1 MQQETKEQQEM
12 YAYFR
17 MIIYFL
23 LVCEV
28 LVFLPVKGGPV
39 INFINNYLKG
49 IVIFKSLATCKIC
62 ELVMVGITCIGTKA
76 QKQVKFDL
84 MKMVIYP
91 LIFGG
96 ACCILCLIFNDWEW
110 SMQCAGI
117 TLNKWLYVLTSVM
130 GIMFV
135 HHALDNTSKYIR
147 HNVGEDRFNFEN
159 ESFKQ
164 ETEKEYNKYSVNIP
178 MIYYYE
184 GRMQHG
190 WINVINPFRGTWVV
204 GTPGSGKTFGVIEPF
219 MRQHSEKG
227 FSMVVYDYKFPT
239 LARKL
244 FYLYCKNRHYGK
256 TPHNCSFRVINFTN
270 VEYSNRVNPIQAK
283 YIDSLG
289 QASET
294 AATLLESLQ
303 KGGEKKGGSE
313 QFFQNSAENFLAAI
327 IYFFVNFHPVGMKN
341 GQKLQLMVDIN
352 GKPHKVLVKGW
363 RYYYAV
369 DEEGNVVTDFHNISG
384 ANLALDDNDILKRP
398 EDWSNMD
405 FFSDHYGDIHG
416 KYLTRCFDY
425 KGKQVGYK
433 KSIKTDEDSETTYEA
448 FFLDGGNA
456 AEQLKPSSK
465 GSNITVVTEKVF
477 IKRNFVDFY
486 DYNGDHIKTNMYFV
500 DYDSLTNEELDLDG
514 LVIPKKWERVEPYH
528 FKIDRAYYVDDNGDE
543 VEPDTYTGAYSDMP
557 HVLSFLT
564 RSYDDVFGV
573 LIKDKELE
581 PLLAPF
587 KSALDNK
594 AMDQLEGMAGT
605 LRVLASRLA
614 TKEAYWVFSGDEFD
628 LKVSDPNNPSYLVI
642 ANDPEMEGQVGAL
655 NALILNRLVT
665 RVNSGFGKNVP
676 VSIIVDELPTLYFHK
691 IDRLIGTARSN
702 KVAVTMG
709 FQELPQLE
717 DDYGKVGM
725 QKVLTTCGNV
735 ICGSARAKETLDWLS
750 GDIFGKVKQIKK
762 NMTIDKE
769 GASSYSLNEE
779 MAEMVPAAKI
789 ADMPTGWLC
798 GQTARD
804 FRPTEKSQMKEMD
817 IENSS
822 EFKTTKFFCKTNFDM
837 EKIKNE
843 EEHYKDLPKIYKF
856 ANDKEKDTIIKQ
868 NFDRINNEVLYI
880 IEQLL
885 GPEDRDKNGKII
897 RLEKNREVSE

>member
-1 MQQETKEQQEM
+1 MQETKEQIEM
-12 YAYFR
+12 YSMFR
-17 MIIYFL
+17 MIIYFT
-23 LVCEV
+23 
-28 LVFLPVKGGPV
+28 LVFEILVFTPLDTGP
-39 INFINNYLKG
+39 ILAWLIKILAKFF
-49 IVIFKSLATCKIC
+49 IFKSLIVCKFC
-62 ELVMVGITCIGTKA
+62 ELIMVGITCIGTKA
-76 QKQVKFDL
+76 KKDIKFNVKT
-84 MKMVIYP
+84 MVIYP
-91 LIFGG
+91 LLVGMIGI
-96 ACCILCLIFNDWEW
+96 ILCIFFNEGAWR
-110 SMQCAGI
+110 MQMMGI
-117 TLNKWLYVLTSVM
+117 PLNKCLYIFTSVI
-130 GIMFV
+130 GIMAI
-135 HHALDNTSKYIR
+135 HAGLDNTSKYIR
-147 HNVGEDRFNFEN
+147 HKVGDDRFNFEN

-164 ETEKEYNKYSVNIP
+164 ETQLEKNKYSVNIP
-178 MIYYYE
+178 MIYYFN
-184 GRMQHG
+184 GKMQHG

-239 LARKL
+239 LAKKL
-244 FYLYCKNRHYGK
+244 FYLYCKNKTYGK
-256 TPHNCSFRVINFTN
+256 TPRNCGFRIINFTD

-303 KGGEKKGGSE
+303 KGGDKKGGSE

-327 IYFFVNFHPVGMKN
+327 IYFFINFHPIGMKN
-341 GQKLQLMVDIN
+341 GRKLQLIVEVN
-352 GKPHKVLVKGW
+352 GKPLKVKVKGW
-363 RYYYAV
+363 HYYYAV
-369 DEEGNVVTDFHNISG
+369 DDTGNIILDFHDLRGN
-384 ANLALDDNDILKRP
+384 NLALDENGALRKP
-398 EDWSNMD
+398 EDWEGLE
-405 FFSDHYGDIHG
+405 FYSDHLGDH
-416 KYLTRCFDY
+416 KAKKLSRCFKLGDDLVMWKKTEETENDEEKSALY
-425 KGKQVGYK
+425 GPRYMNGEPADISDNMGKSYNDLTFSEMRNLSSISIIN
-433 KSIKTDEDSETTYEA
+433 KS
-448 FFLDGGNA
+448 GNLVIGNVLY
-456 AEQLKPSSK
+456 AE
-465 GSNITVVTEKVF
+465 EK
-477 IKRNFVDFY
+477 I
-486 DYNGDHIKTNMYFV
+486 
-500 DYDSLTNEELDLDG
+500 EPDLDDIDH
-514 LVIPKKWERVEPYH
+514 VIWDVREPYFFH
-528 FKIDRAYYVDDNGDE
+528 IDRAYYVDDNGDE
-543 VEPDTYTGAYSDMP
+543 VVPDTYTGEYSDMP

-564 RSYDDVFGV
+564 QSYEDVFDV
-573 LIKDKELE
+573 LIQDSEIK

-605 LRVLASRLA
+605 LRVLASRLV

-642 ANDPEMEGQVGAL
+642 ANDPEMEGVVGAL

-717 DDYGKVGM
+717 ADYGKVGM

-762 NMTIDKE
+762 NMSIDKE
-769 GASSYSLNEE
+769 GDSSITFNEE

-817 IENSS
+817 IENSP
-822 EFKTTKFFCKTNFDM
+822 EFKTTKFYCKTNFDM
-837 EKIKNE
+837 SKIKKE
-843 EEHYKDLPKIYKF
+843 EEHYRDLPKFYKF
-856 ANDKEKDTIIKQ
+856 ANDKEKEIVLSK
-868 NFDRINNEVLYI
+868 NFDRINNEIDYMLL
-880 IEQLL
+880 QLL
-885 GPEDRDKNGKII
+885 GPKDDGK
-897 RLEKNREVSE
+897 RHPEKREVDE

>member
-1 MQQETKEQQEM
+1 MQETKEQIEI
-12 YAYFR
+12 YSTLR
-17 MIIYFL
+17 MVIYFL
-23 LVCEV
+23 LILEV
-28 LVFLPVKGGPV
+28 VRFMPFNSGP
-39 INFINNYLKG
+39 IMQWLYNFIG
-49 IVIFKSLATCKIC
+49 SIFIFKSLAICKFS
-62 ELVMVGITCIGTKA
+62 ELIVVGITCIGTKA
-76 QKQVKFDL
+76 RKDVKFNV
-84 MKMVIYP
+84 KTMVIYP
-91 LIFGG
+91 LVFG
-96 ACCILCLIFNDWEW
+96 AICIMLCLVLNPGEW
-110 SMQCAGI
+110 GGHLMDIPTNKCLYLI
-117 TLNKWLYVLTSVM
+117 TSIL
-130 GIMFV
+130 GIMAI
-135 HHALDNTSKYIR
+135 HAGLDNTSKYLW
-147 HNVGEDRFNFEN
+147 HKVGDDRFNFEN

-164 ETEKEYNKYSVNIP
+164 ETTLEENKYSVNIP
-178 MIYYYE
+178 MIYYYK
-184 GRMQHG
+184 GKMQHG

-239 LARKL
+239 LAKKL
-244 FYLYCKNRHYGK
+244 FYLYCKNKTYGH
-256 TPHNCSFRVINFTN
+256 TPNNCGFRIINFTD

-303 KGGEKKGGSE
+303 KGGDKKGGSE

-327 IYFFVNFHPVGMKN
+327 IYFFINFHPIGMKD
-341 GQKLQLMVDIN
+341 GHKLQLVVEVN
-352 GKPHKVLVKGW
+352 GKKLKVKVKGW
-363 RYYYAV
+363 HYYYAV
-369 DEEGNVVTDFHNISG
+369 DETGNVITDFHDIRG
-384 ANLALDDNDILKRP
+384 KNLALDENGALRKP
-398 EDWSNMD
+398 EDWEGLE
-405 FFSDHYGDIHG
+405 FYSDH
-416 KYLTRCFDY
+416 
-425 KGKQVGYK
+425 Q
-433 KSIKTDEDSETTYEA
+433 
-448 FFLDGGNA
+448 
-456 AEQLKPSSK
+456 
-465 GSNITVVTEKVF
+465 
-477 IKRNFVDFY
+477 
-486 DYNGDHIKTNMYFV
+486 GDHKAKKLSRCMFIGSEQVMWKKKDITDADKDAMYEPQDINGKLVEIIDKDGKEYNELSYF
-500 DYDSLTNEELDLDG
+500 DLMELSSLTIIDKRGDLISTTISYAEEIKETDFDNNEQTEW
-514 LVIPKKWERVEPYH
+514 IPKEPYFYH
-528 FKIDRAYYVDDNGDE
+528 VDRAYYVDDNDDE
-543 VEPDTYTGAYSDMP
+543 VQPDTYTGEYSDMP

-564 RSYDDVFGV
+564 QSYEDVFDV
-573 LIKDKELE
+573 LIKDNEIK

-605 LRVLASRLA
+605 LRVLASRLV

-628 LKVSDPNNPSYLVI
+628 LKVSDPQNPSYLVI
-642 ANDPEMEGQVGAL
+642 ANDPEMEGVVGAL

-717 DDYGKVGM
+717 ADYGKVGM

-762 NMTIDKE
+762 NMSIDKE
-769 GASSYSLNEE
+769 GESSITLNEE

-804 FRPTEKSQMKEMD
+804 FRPTEKSHMREMD
-817 IENSS
+817 IENSA
-822 EFKTTKFFCKTNFDM
+822 EFKTTKFYCKTNFNM

-843 EEHYKDLPKIYKF
+843 EAHYRDLPKFYKF
-856 ANDKEKDTIIKQ
+856 ANDKEKEIVLSK
-868 NFDRINNEVLYI
+868 NFDRINNE
-880 IEQLL
+880 IEYMLNQLL
-885 GPEDRDKNGKII
+885 GPKLNGK
-897 RLEKNREVSE
+897 RDPNQKEVDE